1 MSNNHIAEQYDNDDA
16 QNSQKDHQHDQ
27 TMDQAIDKTPIG
39 NATPESLGVTWT
51 EGRYSGK
58 KMRSWM
64 FFVCLVTVLFV
75 VFGVYFKVSANLWIL
90 VLLIPVLAWIHFLAA
105 YIYRTWTI
113 KYRLTSH
120 RLYNESGLLKKTIDT
135 LEIID
140 IEDMQM
146 EQSLLDR
153 LVNGGVGTVVIH
165 SNDKTHSVIRLEAME
180 NPQQAFESID
190 EIRRRL
196 RSTGARIIRSV
207 NS

>member
-1 MSNNHIAEQYDNDDA
+1 MSNNNIADEYDND
-16 QNSQKDHQHDQ
+16 QNHLDDQ
-27 TMDQAIDKTPIG
+27 TMDQAFDKTRSG
-39 NATPESLGVTWT
+39 STTPEALGVPWT
-51 EGRYSGK
+51 GGRYSGK

-64 FFVCLVTVLFV
+64 LMVILITVLFV
-75 VFGVYFKVSANLWIL
+75 VLGIFIHAKLGFYTWLLI
-90 VLLIPVLAWIHFLAA
+90 LLIPILAWLHFLAA
-105 YIYRTWTI
+105 YFYRTWTI

-120 RLYNESGLLKKTIDT
+120 RFYNESGLFKKTIDT

-146 EQSLLDR
+146 EQSLWDR
-153 LVNGGVGTVVIH
+153 LINGGVGTVVIH
-165 SNDKTHSVIRLEAME
+165 CNDKTHPIIRLEGLE

-190 EIRRRL
+190 EIRRQR